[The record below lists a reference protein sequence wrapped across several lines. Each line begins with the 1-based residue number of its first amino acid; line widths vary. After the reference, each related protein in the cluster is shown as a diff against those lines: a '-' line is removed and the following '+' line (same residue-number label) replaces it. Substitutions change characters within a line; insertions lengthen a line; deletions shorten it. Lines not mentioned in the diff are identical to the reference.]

1 MKRSKGLRRRTAL
14 KAKTSL
20 RSTATLART
29 ASLDR
34 DTPLAKVGAKGKRE
48 AEAIKAFRSAVF
60 ERAGGH
66 CERCGIQPPKG
77 DLHAHHLKPRGRGG
91 RHVVENGAALCGAC
105 HTKIHEHAKDCADWH
120 EWLR

>member
-20 RSTATLART
+20 RSTTTLART
-29 ASLDR
+29 GSLDR
-34 DTPLAKVGAKGKRE
+34 ETPLAKVGAKGKRE
-48 AEAIKAFRSAVF
+48 AEAIKAFRAAVC

-91 RHVVENGAALCGAC
+91 RHVVENGAALCSIC
-105 HTKIHEHAKDCADWH
+105 HGRVHRHEGDWADW
-120 EWLR
+120 LR